1 MRLTTAKGRD
11 AGMATDTDGS
21 GSGIFNVAK
30 GGLFSGAFDSSGLD
44 ANVRAVLMDFR
55 WTTSFGA
62 AQPVLP
68 GRRHPRPSQRRQSVR
83 LT

>member
-1 MRLTTAKGRD
+1 MRLTTANKREAQ

-44 ANVRAVLMDFR
+44 ANVRAVLMAV
-55 WTTSFGA
+55 T
-62 AQPVLP
+62 
-68 GRRHPRPSQRRQSVR
+68 
-83 LT
+83 